1 MRDPYRVLGVEKT
14 ASESDIKSAFRK
26 LAKKLHPDRNT
37 SDPKAQEKF
46 AELNQA
52 YEIVGDKEKRGQF
65 DRGEIDAEGKQRFTG
80 FEGMGAGGPGA
91 GAGFG
96 GFGFGGGNGGGFG
109 GRPGGGARGF
119 RFSTGGGGG
128 ARGGAGIDDI
138 LREFMGGAGS
148 AGAGAQH
155 AGGHADVETG
165 ADAEIEVEMSLR
177 DWSSGAKARVTL
189 PNGKTVDVSIPK
201 GIRPGDPFRLR
212 GQGHPSPF
220 GGPPGDAL
228 VTVKL
233 AADPLF
239 TVDGDDLKL
248 DLPLTLDEAVLGT
261 KVRVPTLE
269 GAVGLT
275 IPPGSSG
282 GRTMRLKG
290 KGLRTPE
297 GGHGNLLVQLRI
309 TLPETPDPELET
321 LMRKWRD
328 EKRQPNPRGPAFEA

>member
-1 MRDPYRVLGVEKT
+1 MRDPYRVLGVDKS
-14 ASESDIKSAFRK
+14 ASESEVKSAFRK
-26 LAKKLHPDRNT
+26 LAKKLHPDQNAN
-37 SDPKAQEKF
+37 DPKAKEKF

-65 DRGEIDAEGKQRFTG
+65 DRGEIDAEGKPKFTG
-80 FEGMGAGGPGA
+80 FEGMGGGGPG
-91 GAGFG
+91 GGFG
-96 GFGFGGGNGGGFG
+96 GFGGGFGGGGGFS

-119 RFSTGGGGG
+119 RFSTGGG
-128 ARGGAGIDDI
+128 RGGGGGGIDDI
-138 LREFMGGAGS
+138 LREFMGGAAGAS
-148 AGAGAQH
+148 AGPGAGPGEPD
-155 AGGHADVETG
+155 AGT
-165 ADAEIEVEMSLR
+165 DAEITVEMSLA
-177 DWSSGAKARVTL
+177 DWTAGAKARVAL
-189 PNGKTVDVSIPK
+189 PNGKVVDVSIPK
-201 GIRPGDPFRLR
+201 NIRPGDPFRLR
-212 GQGHPSPF
+212 GQGHPSPL

-239 TVDGDDLKL
+239 AVEGDDLKI

-261 KVRVPTLE
+261 KVRVPTLD

-290 KGLRTPE
+290 KGLRKPE
-297 GGHGNLLVQLRI
+297 GGHGNLLVQIRI
-309 TLPETPDPELET
+309 TLPETPDPELEV
-321 LMRKWRD
+321 LMRRWRD

>member
-14 ASESDIKSAFRK
+14 ASESDVKSAFRK
-26 LAKKLHPDRNT
+26 LAKKLHPDSNT

-46 AELNQA
+46 SELNQA
-52 YEIVGDKEKRGQF
+52 YEILGDKEKRGQF
-65 DRGEIDAEGKQRFTG
+65 DRGEIDAEGKPRFTG
-80 FEGMGAGGPGA
+80 FEGMGGAGGP

-96 GFGFGGGNGGGFG
+96 GFGGGGPGAGFGGFG
-109 GRPGGGARGF
+109 GRGGGAGPRGF
-119 RFSTGGGGG
+119 RFSTGGGRAGG
-128 ARGGAGIDDI
+128 GGIDDI
-138 LREFMGGAGS
+138 LREFMGGAAG
-148 AGAGAQH
+148 GAGAH
-155 AGGHADVETG
+155 TAAGHGDTDG
-165 ADAEIEVEMSLR
+165 GSDAEISVTMSLR
-177 DWSSGAKARVTL
+177 DWSAGAKARVTL

-201 GIRPGDPFRLR
+201 GVRPGDPFRLR

-239 TVDGDDLKL
+239 TVEGDDLRI

-275 IPPGSSG
+275 IPPGTSS

-290 KGLRTPE
+290 KGLRTPD
-297 GGHGNLLVQLRI
+297 GGHGNLLVTVRV
-309 TLPETPDPELET
+309 TLPEKPDAELET
-321 LMRKWRD
+321 LMQKWQA
-328 EKRQPNPRGPAFEA
+328 EKRQPNPRGPAFEG